1 MKREEKKHTNQQ
13 HCTTDEIEKTSSQWK
28 MLIKMSVSGLFHLSD
43 NQIQEDQ
50 KRIKIKARNGKV
62 ARIQRA
68 NHKGKVSTI

>member
-1 MKREEKKHTNQQ
+1 MKREGENTHKPTNIA
-13 HCTTDEIEKTSSQWK
+13 DEIEKTPSQWK

-62 ARIQRA
+62 ARTQRA